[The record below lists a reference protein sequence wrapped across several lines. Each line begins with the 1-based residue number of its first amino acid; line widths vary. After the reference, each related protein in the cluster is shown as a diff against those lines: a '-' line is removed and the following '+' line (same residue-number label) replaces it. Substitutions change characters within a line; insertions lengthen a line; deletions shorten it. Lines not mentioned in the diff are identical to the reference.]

1 MGNPARLISPRTLC
15 SLVPGRPLS
24 ENKPNTEAFV
34 PDNAHIM
41 ILQEVAACPSCSITH
56 VVEKLLPGHS
66 ESVVR
71 SRVRQLLALRY
82 LDWGKSPLE
91 IRLRLTS
98 QGRVALQRAPA
109 G

>member
-1 MGNPARLISPRTLC
+1 MRDTIPRT
-15 SLVPGRPLS
+15 G
-24 ENKPNTEAFV
+24 AFV

-71 SRVRQLLALRY
+71 SRVRELLALRY
-82 LDWGKSPLE
+82 LDWGKSPLG
-91 IRLRLTS
+91 IQLRLTS
-98 QGRVALQRAPA
+98 LGRVALQRAPA